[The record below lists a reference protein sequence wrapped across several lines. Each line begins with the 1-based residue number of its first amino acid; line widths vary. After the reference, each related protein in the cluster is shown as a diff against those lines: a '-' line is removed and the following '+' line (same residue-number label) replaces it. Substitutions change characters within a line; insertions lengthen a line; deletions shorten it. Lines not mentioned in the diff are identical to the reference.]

1 MVFKEK
7 YSKFFEKIGRSK
19 FMVLSTSKDDFVT
32 SRMMSIIV
40 IDEKFYFQIDKNF
53 KKYNQ
58 VIANPNVSLCIDN
71 IQINGICC
79 DVGRPIEN
87 KTFCE
92 IFKEK
97 YPSSY
102 QNYSLLESER
112 LLEIEPIYIECW
124 HYIEGVSYI
133 EVFDVKNK
141 KYTMKKYVR

>member
-7 YSKFFEKIGRSK
+7 YFEFFEKIGISK

-40 IDEKFYFQIDKNF
+40 IDEKFYFQTDKNF

-58 VIANPNVSLCIDN
+58 IIANPNVSLCIDN

-87 KTFCE
+87 KIFCE

-112 LLEIEPIYIECW
+112 LLEIEPAYIECW
-124 HYIEGVSYI
+124 HYIEGVPYI